1 MADQDEIDDW
11 LDSDSDDDAGGDA
24 GVAPGTPNDSFV
36 ADLMT
41 PGTTPESLRKTD
53 AKTDAKTEPAPAA
66 APEPAPEPTPVHEPA
81 PAPAPAPEPPREDLK
96 PAPEEARPVAEG
108 IASPV
113 PPLLASDPPSPAP
126 VAVTI
131 PDPDGVELAEDEM
144 QTLALSPG
152 ASAAPPSAFAPAD
165 LRDGPSII
173 QPPRATATMNA
184 EIETPE
190 EDDDERGDEDDADG
204 FDEGDSYGS
213 GAYGDD
219 LGDDDV
225 LDAIGEW
232 GERLTKLTN
241 EGLSRVRRTGEN
253 IARSDYAAKAIEAAK
268 GVGKELAE
276 LGSHIAGDDLTP
288 TGETTR
294 GPDAARN
301 SATNSAGGDSA
312 DGAGELDAGH
322 AKGLWGAF
330 AGFAK
335 KAADAI
341 ETAAAKA
348 ADAIDKPPAD
358 ETPDKGGLRKLA
370 SRSTE
375 LVSNLASR
383 LEAGAFE
390 LLGAHPALSGDF
402 RDDASAEIEV
412 ALDELGL
419 RERVDAMEAAADEGM
434 TACEA
439 IRAAL
444 ASDDDRVAFDDAV
457 FVAREILNLQD
468 GTPHDGTP
476 HDGTP
481 TAPSAPSETETT
493 EASHPLVLE
502 ASALRE
508 GGVDELLEIAGDVA
522 AALERRATDAVD
534 AVRGAEGADARVSA
548 ATRLRLLDEAD
559 ELVAEM
565 RGECARRVAAF
576 ALVIVSHLRVAQS
589 GEGFA
594 QGPTALGSSVA
605 ARAGET
611 RAAVDGA
618 LRELEGYAKDA
629 AEALRASTADV
640 DAALGVTEVSSDGSN
655 GNESSGFAPPVASVG
670 AAAAEACAG
679 TWVGIV
685 RDVVA
690 DAAQCVVFP
699 LVAASRS
706 GGTEA
711 QAARGE

>member
-53 AKTDAKTEPAPAA
+53 AKTEP
-66 APEPAPEPTPVHEPA
+66 V
-81 PAPAPAPEPPREDLK
+81 PAPAPAPEPEPENASASTVEPEPPREDLA
-96 PAPEEARPVAEG
+96 PAPEEARPAAEDT
-108 IASPV
+108 ASPV
-113 PPLLASDPPSPAP
+113 PPPLAFDPPSPAP

-165 LRDGPSII
+165 LRDGPSIM

-184 EIETPE
+184 EIETAE

-225 LDAIGEW
+225 LDKIGEW
-232 GERLTKLTN
+232 GERLTKFTN

-276 LGSHIAGDDLTP
+276 LGSHIAGDDLTAP
-288 TGETTR
+288 PRETGR
-294 GPDAARN
+294 ARDAN
-301 SATNSAGGDSA
+301 KGGESP
-312 DGAGELDAGH
+312 GELDAGES
-322 AKGLWGAF
+322 AGESAGGGLWGAF

-348 ADAIDKPPAD
+348 ADVIEKPPAD
-358 ETPDKGGLRKLA
+358 ETRGDKGGLRELA

-402 RDDASAEIEV
+402 RDGDASAEIEA

-419 RERVDAMEAAADEGM
+419 RERLDAMEATADEGM
-434 TACEA
+434 AACEA
-439 IRAAL
+439 IRSGL
-444 ASDDDRVAFDDAV
+444 ASDEDRVAFDDAV
-457 FVAREILNLQD
+457 FVAREILDLLD
-468 GTPHDGTP
+468 GTPIRSTS
-476 HDGTP
+476 
-481 TAPSAPSETETT
+481 APSAPSETETN
-493 EASHPLVLE
+493 EASHPLVAE
-502 ASALRE
+502 ASSLRE
-508 GGVDELLEIAGDVA
+508 SGTDELLEIAGDVA
-522 AALERRATDAVD
+522 SALEKRAADAVN
-534 AVRGAEGADARVSA
+534 AAKNAEGADAVVGT

-576 ALVIVSHLRVAQS
+576 ALVIVSHLRAVQS
-589 GEGFA
+589 GEGFVA
-594 QGPTALGSSVA
+594 PDGLGSSVA

-618 LRELEGYAKDA
+618 LREMEGYAKDA

-640 DAALGVTEVSSDGSN
+640 DGALGFASDHRAFDGS
-655 GNESSGFAPPVASVG
+655 SGSAPPVASVG

-679 TWVGIV
+679 TWVRIV
-685 RDVVA
+685 REVVA

-699 LVAASRS
+699 MVAASRG

-711 QAARGE
+711 AAAGGDE

>member
-24 GVAPGTPNDSFV
+24 GVALGTPNDSFV

-53 AKTDAKTEPAPAA
+53 AKTEPAPG
-66 APEPAPEPTPVHEPA
+66 
-81 PAPAPAPEPPREDLK
+81 PAPAPENTSASTVEPEPAREDLA
-96 PAPEEARPVAEG
+96 PAPEEARPAAEG
-108 IASPV
+108 TASPV
-113 PPLLASDPPSPAP
+113 PPPLAFDPPSPAP

-131 PDPDGVELAEDEM
+131 PDHDGVELAEDEM

-152 ASAAPPSAFAPAD
+152 ASTAPPSAFAPAD

-184 EIETPE
+184 EIETAE
-190 EDDDERGDEDDADG
+190 EDDERGDEDDADG

-225 LDAIGEW
+225 LDKIGEW
-232 GERLTKLTN
+232 GERLTKFTN

-288 TGETTR
+288 GETDRHEGRRTVTR
-294 GPDAARN
+294 T
-301 SATNSAGGDSA
+301 SANAAGGDA
-312 DGAGELDAGH
+312 PEAGELDAG
-322 AKGLWGAF
+322 ASLWGTF

-348 ADAIDKPPAD
+348 ADAIEKPPAD

-390 LLGAHPALSGDF
+390 LLGAHPALSGGF
-402 RDDASAEIEV
+402 RDDAAAEIEA

-419 RERVDAMEAAADEGM
+419 RERVDAMETAADEGM
-434 TACEA
+434 AACEE
-439 IRAAL
+439 IRSAL
-444 ASDDDRVAFDDAV
+444 ASDEDRVAFDDAV
-457 FVAREILNLQD
+457 FVAREILDLHD
-468 GTPHDGTP
+468 GTLHDGTP
-476 HDGTP
+476 K
-481 TAPSAPSETETT
+481 APSAPSETETDG
-493 EASHPLVLE
+493 ASHPLITE

-522 AALERRATDAVD
+522 AALERRAADAVA
-534 AVRGAEGADARVSA
+534 AVRGEEGADAVVSA

-576 ALVIVSHLRVAQS
+576 ALVVVSHLRTAQS
-589 GEGFA
+589 GEGFV
-594 QGPTALGSSVA
+594 GGENLGSSVA

-629 AEALRASTADV
+629 AEAMRAATADV
-640 DAALGVTEVSSDGSN
+640 DAALGAPVGSSDGS
-655 GNESSGFAPPVASVG
+655 GSAPPVASVG
-670 AAAAEACAG
+670 AAAAEACGG
-679 TWVGIV
+679 TWVPIA

-711 QAARGE
+711 AAAGGGE

>member
-1 MADQDEIDDW
+1 MTDQDEIDDW

-24 GVAPGTPNDSFV
+24 GVALGTPNDSFV

-53 AKTDAKTEPAPAA
+53 AKT
-66 APEPAPEPTPVHEPA
+66 EPA
-81 PAPAPAPEPPREDLK
+81 PAPAPVPENTSASTVEPEPAREDLA
-96 PAPEEARPVAEG
+96 PAPEEARPAAEG
-108 IASPV
+108 TASPV
-113 PPLLASDPPSPAP
+113 PPPLAFDPPSPAP

-131 PDPDGVELAEDEM
+131 PDHDGVELAEDEM

-152 ASAAPPSAFAPAD
+152 ASTAPPSAFAPAD

-184 EIETPE
+184 EIETAE
-190 EDDDERGDEDDADG
+190 EDDERGDEDDADG

-225 LDAIGEW
+225 LDKIGEW
-232 GERLTKLTN
+232 GERLTKFTN

-288 TGETTR
+288 GETDRHEGRRTVT
-294 GPDAARN
+294 RN
-301 SATNSAGGDSA
+301 SANAAGGDA
-312 DGAGELDAGH
+312 PEAGELDAG
-322 AKGLWGAF
+322 ASLWGTF

-348 ADAIDKPPAD
+348 ADAIEKPPAD
-358 ETPDKGGLRKLA
+358 ETPDKVGLRKLA

-402 RDDASAEIEV
+402 RDDAAAEIEA

-419 RERVDAMEAAADEGM
+419 RERVDAMETAADEGM
-434 TACEA
+434 AACEA

-444 ASDDDRVAFDDAV
+444 ASDEDRVAFDDAV
-457 FVAREILNLQD
+457 FVAREILDLHD
-468 GTPHDGTP
+468 GTLHDGTP
-476 HDGTP
+476 KAP
-481 TAPSAPSETETT
+481 SAPSAPSETETDG
-493 EASHPLVLE
+493 ASHPLITE

-508 GGVDELLEIAGDVA
+508 WGVDELLEIAGDVA
-522 AALERRATDAVD
+522 AALERRAADAVA
-534 AVRGAEGADARVSA
+534 AVRGAEGADAVVSA

-576 ALVIVSHLRVAQS
+576 ALVVVSHLRTAQS
-589 GEGFA
+589 GEGFV
-594 QGPTALGSSVA
+594 GGENLGSSVA

-629 AEALRASTADV
+629 AEAMRAATADV
-640 DAALGVTEVSSDGSN
+640 DAALGAPTEPSDGS
-655 GNESSGFAPPVASVG
+655 GSAPPVASVG
-670 AAAAEACAG
+670 AAAAEACGG
-679 TWVGIV
+679 TWVPIA

-711 QAARGE
+711 AAAGGGE

>member
-1 MADQDEIDDW
+1 MHA
-11 LDSDSDDDAGGDA
+11 S
-24 GVAPGTPNDSFV
+24 
-36 ADLMT
+36 
-41 PGTTPESLRKTD
+41 
-53 AKTDAKTEPAPAA
+53 
-66 APEPAPEPTPVHEPA
+66 
-81 PAPAPAPEPPREDLK
+81 PAPAPEPPREDLA

-288 TGETTR
+288 GETGR
-294 GPDAARN
+294 APDAARN

-322 AKGLWGAF
+322 AGGGLWGAF

-348 ADAIDKPPAD
+348 ADAIEKPPAD

-375 LVSNLASR
+375 LVSN
-383 LEAGAFE
+383 
-390 LLGAHPALSGDF
+390 P
-402 RDDASAEIEV
+402 
-412 ALDELGL
+412 
-419 RERVDAMEAAADEGM
+419 
-434 TACEA
+434 
-439 IRAAL
+439 
-444 ASDDDRVAFDDAV
+444 
-457 FVAREILNLQD
+457 
-468 GTPHDGTP
+468 
-476 HDGTP
+476 
-481 TAPSAPSETETT
+481 
-493 EASHPLVLE
+493 
-502 ASALRE
+502 
-508 GGVDELLEIAGDVA
+508 
-522 AALERRATDAVD
+522 
-534 AVRGAEGADARVSA
+534 
-548 ATRLRLLDEAD
+548 
-559 ELVAEM
+559 
-565 RGECARRVAAF
+565 RVAAR
-576 ALVIVSHLRVAQS
+576 SR
-589 GEGFA
+589 
-594 QGPTALGSSVA
+594 
-605 ARAGET
+605 
-611 RAAVDGA
+611 
-618 LRELEGYAKDA
+618 
-629 AEALRASTADV
+629 
-640 DAALGVTEVSSDGSN
+640 GV
-655 GNESSGFAPPVASVG
+655 
-670 AAAAEACAG
+670 
-679 TWVGIV
+679 
-685 RDVVA
+685 
-690 DAAQCVVFP
+690 
-699 LVAASRS
+699 
-706 GGTEA
+706 
-711 QAARGE
+711 

>member
-24 GVAPGTPNDSFV
+24 GVALGTPNDSFV

-53 AKTDAKTEPAPAA
+53 AKT
-66 APEPAPEPTPVHEPA
+66 EPA
-81 PAPAPAPEPPREDLK
+81 PAPAPAPENTSASTVEPEPAREDLA
-96 PAPEEARPVAEG
+96 PAPEEARPAAEG
-108 IASPV
+108 TASPV
-113 PPLLASDPPSPAP
+113 PPPLAFDPPSPAP

-131 PDPDGVELAEDEM
+131 PDHDGVELAEDEM

-225 LDAIGEW
+225 LDKIGEW
-232 GERLTKLTN
+232 GERLTKFTN

-341 ETAAAKA
+341 ETAASKA

-434 TACEA
+434 AACEA

-457 FVAREILNLQD
+457 FVAREILDL
-468 GTPHDGTP
+468 HDGTP

-481 TAPSAPSETETT
+481 TAPSAPTETETT

-629 AEALRASTADV
+629 AEAMRAATADV
-640 DAALGVTEVSSDGSN
+640 DAALGAPVGSSDGSS
-655 GNESSGFAPPVASVG
+655 GSSGSAPPVASVG
-670 AAAAEACAG
+670 AAAAEACGG
-679 TWVGIV
+679 TWVPIA

-711 QAARGE
+711 QAAGGE

>member
-24 GVAPGTPNDSFV
+24 GVALGTPNDSFV

-53 AKTDAKTEPAPAA
+53 AKT
-66 APEPAPEPTPVHEPA
+66 EPA
-81 PAPAPAPEPPREDLK
+81 PAPAPVPENTSASTVEPEPAREDLA
-96 PAPEEARPVAEG
+96 PAPEEARPAAEG
-108 IASPV
+108 TASPV
-113 PPLLASDPPSPAP
+113 PPPLAFDPPSPAP

-131 PDPDGVELAEDEM
+131 PDHDGVELAEDEM

-190 EDDDERGDEDDADG
+190 EDDDERGDEDDDERGDEDDADG

-232 GERLTKLTN
+232 GERLTKFTN

-348 ADAIDKPPAD
+348 ADAIEKPPAD

-402 RDDASAEIEV
+402 RDDAAAEIEA

-419 RERVDAMEAAADEGM
+419 RERVDAMETAADEGM
-434 TACEA
+434 AACEA

-444 ASDDDRVAFDDAV
+444 ASDEDRVAFDDAV
-457 FVAREILNLQD
+457 FVAREILDL
-468 GTPHDGTP
+468 HDGTP

-481 TAPSAPSETETT
+481 TAPSAPTETETT

-534 AVRGAEGADARVSA
+534 AVRGAEGADALVSA

-576 ALVIVSHLRVAQS
+576 ALVVVSHLRTAQS
-589 GEGFA
+589 GEGFV
-594 QGPTALGSSVA
+594 GGENLGSSVA

-640 DAALGVTEVSSDGSN
+640 DAALGVMEVSSDGSK
-655 GNESSGFAPPVASVG
+655 NESSGFAPPVASVG

-711 QAARGE
+711 QAAGGE

>member
-24 GVAPGTPNDSFV
+24 GVALGTPNDSFV

-53 AKTDAKTEPAPAA
+53 AKT
-66 APEPAPEPTPVHEPA
+66 EPA
-81 PAPAPAPEPPREDLK
+81 PAPAPVPENTSASTVEPEPAREDLA
-96 PAPEEARPVAEG
+96 PAPEEARPAAEG
-108 IASPV
+108 TASPV
-113 PPLLASDPPSPAP
+113 PPPLAFDPPSPAP

-131 PDPDGVELAEDEM
+131 PDHDGVELAEDEM

-152 ASAAPPSAFAPAD
+152 ASTAPPSAFAPAD

-184 EIETPE
+184 EIETAE
-190 EDDDERGDEDDADG
+190 EDDERGDEDDADG

-225 LDAIGEW
+225 LDKIGEW
-232 GERLTKLTN
+232 GERLTKFTN

-288 TGETTR
+288 GETDRHEGRRTVTR
-294 GPDAARN
+294 T
-301 SATNSAGGDSA
+301 SANAAGGDA
-312 DGAGELDAGH
+312 PEAGELDAG
-322 AKGLWGAF
+322 ASLWGTF

-348 ADAIDKPPAD
+348 ADAIEKPPAD

-402 RDDASAEIEV
+402 RDDAAAEIEA

-419 RERVDAMEAAADEGM
+419 RERVDAMETAADEGM
-434 TACEA
+434 AACEA

-444 ASDDDRVAFDDAV
+444 ASDEDRVAFDDAV
-457 FVAREILNLQD
+457 FVAREILDLHD
-468 GTPHDGTP
+468 GTLHDGTLHDGTP
-476 HDGTP
+476 K
-481 TAPSAPSETETT
+481 APSAPPAPSETETDG
-493 EASHPLVLE
+493 ASHPLIAE

-522 AALERRATDAVD
+522 AALERRAADAVA
-534 AVRGAEGADARVSA
+534 AVRGAEGADAVVSA

-576 ALVIVSHLRVAQS
+576 ALVVVSHLRTAQS
-589 GEGFA
+589 GEGFV
-594 QGPTALGSSVA
+594 GGENLGSSVA

-629 AEALRASTADV
+629 AEAMRAATADV
-640 DAALGVTEVSSDGSN
+640 DAALGAPTEPSDGS
-655 GNESSGFAPPVASVG
+655 GSAPPVASVG

-679 TWVGIV
+679 TWVPIA

-711 QAARGE
+711 AAAGGGE

>member
-53 AKTDAKTEPAPAA
+53 AKTE
-66 APEPAPEPTPVHEPA
+66 
-81 PAPAPAPEPPREDLK
+81 PAPAPAPEPENASASTVEPEPPREDLA
-96 PAPEEARPVAEG
+96 PAPEEARPAAEDT
-108 IASPV
+108 ASPV
-113 PPLLASDPPSPAP
+113 PPPLAFDPPSPAP

-165 LRDGPSII
+165 LRDGPSIT

-184 EIETPE
+184 EIETAE
-190 EDDDERGDEDDADG
+190 EDDDERGDEGDADG

-225 LDAIGEW
+225 LDKIGEW
-232 GERLTKLTN
+232 GERLTKFTN

-288 TGETTR
+288 PPRETGR
-294 GPDAARN
+294 ARDAN
-301 SATNSAGGDSA
+301 GGGESP
-312 DGAGELDAGH
+312 GGESPGGESPGELDAGES
-322 AKGLWGAF
+322 AGGGLWGAF

-348 ADAIDKPPAD
+348 ADAIEKPPAD
-358 ETPDKGGLRKLA
+358 ETRGDKGGLRELA

-390 LLGAHPALSGDF
+390 LLGAHPELSGDF
-402 RDDASAEIEV
+402 RDGDASAEIEA

-419 RERVDAMEAAADEGM
+419 RERVDAMEATADEGM
-434 TACEA
+434 AACEA
-439 IRAAL
+439 IRSGL
-444 ASDDDRVAFDDAV
+444 ASDEDRVAFDDAA
-457 FVAREILNLQD
+457 FVAREILDLLD
-468 GTPHDGTP
+468 GTPIRSTSDTK
-476 HDGTP
+476 
-481 TAPSAPSETETT
+481 TAPSAPSVPSAPSTPSAPSETN
-493 EASHPLVLE
+493 EASHPLIAE
-502 ASALRE
+502 ASSLRE
-508 GGVDELLEIAGDVA
+508 SGTDELLEIAGDVA
-522 AALERRATDAVD
+522 SALEKRAADAVN
-534 AVRGAEGADARVSA
+534 AAKNAEGADAVVGT

-565 RGECARRVAAF
+565 RGECARRVATF
-576 ALVIVSHLRVAQS
+576 ALVIVSHLARVAQS
-589 GEGFA
+589 GEGFVA
-594 QGPTALGSSVA
+594 PDGLGSSVA

-618 LRELEGYAKDA
+618 LREMEGYAKDA

-640 DAALGVTEVSSDGSN
+640 DVALGFAPAGALDGS
-655 GNESSGFAPPVASVG
+655 SGSAPPVASVG

-679 TWVGIV
+679 TWVRIV
-685 RDVVA
+685 REVVA

-699 LVAASRS
+699 MVAASRG
-706 GGTEA
+706 GGTEE
-711 QAARGE
+711 AAAGGDE

>member
-1 MADQDEIDDW
+1 
-11 LDSDSDDDAGGDA
+11 
-24 GVAPGTPNDSFV
+24 
-36 ADLMT
+36 
-41 PGTTPESLRKTD
+41 
-53 AKTDAKTEPAPAA
+53 
-66 APEPAPEPTPVHEPA
+66 
-81 PAPAPAPEPPREDLK
+81 
-96 PAPEEARPVAEG
+96 
-108 IASPV
+108 
-113 PPLLASDPPSPAP
+113 
-126 VAVTI
+126 
-131 PDPDGVELAEDEM
+131 
-144 QTLALSPG
+144 
-152 ASAAPPSAFAPAD
+152 
-165 LRDGPSII
+165 
-173 QPPRATATMNA
+173 MNA

-225 LDAIGEW
+225 LDKIGEW
-232 GERLTKLTN
+232 GERLTKFTN

-288 TGETTR
+288 IGETTR

-312 DGAGELDAGH
+312 DGAGELDAG
-322 AKGLWGAF
+322 ASLWGAF

-348 ADAIDKPPAD
+348 ADAIEKPPAD

-419 RERVDAMEAAADEGM
+419 RERVDAMETAADEGM
-434 TACEA
+434 AACEA

-444 ASDDDRVAFDDAV
+444 ASDEDRVAFDDAV
-457 FVAREILNLQD
+457 FVAREILDL
-468 GTPHDGTP
+468 HDGTP

-481 TAPSAPSETETT
+481 KAPSAPSAPSETETT
-493 EASHPLVLE
+493 GASHPLIAE
-502 ASALRE
+502 ATALRE

-534 AVRGAEGADARVSA
+534 AVRGAEGADAVVSA

-576 ALVIVSHLRVAQS
+576 ALVIVSHLRMAQS

-640 DAALGVTEVSSDGSN
+640 DAALGVTEVSSDGSK
-655 GNESSGFAPPVASVG
+655 NESSGFAPPVASVG

-679 TWVGIV
+679 TWVGIA

-711 QAARGE
+711 QAAEGE

>member
-24 GVAPGTPNDSFV
+24 GVALGTPNDSFV

-53 AKTDAKTEPAPAA
+53 AKT
-66 APEPAPEPTPVHEPA
+66 EPA
-81 PAPAPAPEPPREDLK
+81 PAPAPVPENTSASTVEPEPAREDLA
-96 PAPEEARPVAEG
+96 PAPEEARPAAEG
-108 IASPV
+108 TASPV
-113 PPLLASDPPSPAP
+113 PPPLAFDPPSPAP

-131 PDPDGVELAEDEM
+131 PDHDGVELAEDEM

-152 ASAAPPSAFAPAD
+152 ASTAPPSAFAPAD

-184 EIETPE
+184 EIETAE
-190 EDDDERGDEDDADG
+190 EDDERGDEDDADG

-225 LDAIGEW
+225 LDKIGEW
-232 GERLTKLTN
+232 GERLTKFTN

-288 TGETTR
+288 GETDRHEGRRTVT
-294 GPDAARN
+294 RN
-301 SATNSAGGDSA
+301 SANAAGGDA
-312 DGAGELDAGH
+312 PDAGELDAG
-322 AKGLWGAF
+322 ASLWGTF

-348 ADAIDKPPAD
+348 ADAIEKPPAD

-402 RDDASAEIEV
+402 RDDAAAEIEA

-419 RERVDAMEAAADEGM
+419 RERVDAMETAADEGM
-434 TACEA
+434 AACEA
-439 IRAAL
+439 IRSAL
-444 ASDDDRVAFDDAV
+444 ASDEDRVAFDDAV
-457 FVAREILNLQD
+457 FVAREILDLHD
-468 GTPHDGTP
+468 GTLHDGTP
-476 HDGTP
+476 K
-481 TAPSAPSETETT
+481 APSAPSETKTETDG
-493 EASHPLVLE
+493 ASHPLITE

-522 AALERRATDAVD
+522 SALERRAADAVA
-534 AVRGAEGADARVSA
+534 AVRGAEGADAVVSA

-576 ALVIVSHLRVAQS
+576 ALVVVSHLRTAQS
-589 GEGFA
+589 GEGFV
-594 QGPTALGSSVA
+594 GGENLGSSVA

-629 AEALRASTADV
+629 AEAMRAATADV
-640 DAALGVTEVSSDGSN
+640 DAALGAPTEPSDGSS
-655 GNESSGFAPPVASVG
+655 GSSGSAPPVASVG

-679 TWVGIV
+679 TWVPIA

-711 QAARGE
+711 AAAGGGE

>member
-24 GVAPGTPNDSFV
+24 GVALGTPNDSFV

-53 AKTDAKTEPAPAA
+53 AKT
-66 APEPAPEPTPVHEPA
+66 EPA
-81 PAPAPAPEPPREDLK
+81 PAPAPVPENTSASTVEPEPAREDLA
-96 PAPEEARPVAEG
+96 PAPEEARPAAEG
-108 IASPV
+108 TASPV
-113 PPLLASDPPSPAP
+113 PPPLAFDPPSPAP

-131 PDPDGVELAEDEM
+131 PDHDGVELAEDEM

-152 ASAAPPSAFAPAD
+152 ASTAPPSAFAPAD

-184 EIETPE
+184 EIETAE
-190 EDDDERGDEDDADG
+190 EDDERGDEDDADG

-225 LDAIGEW
+225 LDKIGEW
-232 GERLTKLTN
+232 GERLTKFTN

-288 TGETTR
+288 GETDRHEGRRTVTR
-294 GPDAARN
+294 T
-301 SATNSAGGDSA
+301 SANAAGGDA
-312 DGAGELDAGH
+312 PEAGELDAG
-322 AKGLWGAF
+322 ASLWGTF

-348 ADAIDKPPAD
+348 ADAIEKPPAD

-402 RDDASAEIEV
+402 RDDAAAEIEA

-419 RERVDAMEAAADEGM
+419 RERVDAMETAADEGM
-434 TACEA
+434 AACEA
-439 IRAAL
+439 IRSAL
-444 ASDDDRVAFDDAV
+444 ASDEDRVAFDDAV
-457 FVAREILNLQD
+457 FVAREILDLHD
-468 GTPHDGTP
+468 GTLHDGTP
-476 HDGTP
+476 KAP
-481 TAPSAPSETETT
+481 SAPSAPSETETDG
-493 EASHPLVLE
+493 ASHPLITE

-522 AALERRATDAVD
+522 AALERRAADAVA
-534 AVRGAEGADARVSA
+534 AVRGAEGADAVVSA

-576 ALVIVSHLRVAQS
+576 ALVVVSHLRTAQS
-589 GEGFA
+589 GEGFV
-594 QGPTALGSSVA
+594 GGENLGSSVA

-629 AEALRASTADV
+629 AEAMRAATADV
-640 DAALGVTEVSSDGSN
+640 DAALGAPVGSSDGSS
-655 GNESSGFAPPVASVG
+655 GSSGSAPPVASVG
-670 AAAAEACAG
+670 AAAAEACGG
-679 TWVGIV
+679 TWVPIA

-711 QAARGE
+711 AAAGGGE

>member
-24 GVAPGTPNDSFV
+24 GVALGTPNDSFV

-53 AKTDAKTEPAPAA
+53 AKT
-66 APEPAPEPTPVHEPA
+66 EPA
-81 PAPAPAPEPPREDLK
+81 PAPAPVPENTSASTVEPEPAREDLA
-96 PAPEEARPVAEG
+96 PAPEEARPAAEG
-108 IASPV
+108 TASPV
-113 PPLLASDPPSPAP
+113 PPPLAFDPPSPAP

-131 PDPDGVELAEDEM
+131 PDHDGVELAEDEM

-152 ASAAPPSAFAPAD
+152 ASTAPPSAFAPAD

-184 EIETPE
+184 EIETAE
-190 EDDDERGDEDDADG
+190 EDDERGDEDDADG

-225 LDAIGEW
+225 LDKIGEW
-232 GERLTKLTN
+232 GERLTKFTN

-288 TGETTR
+288 GETDRHEGRRTVT
-294 GPDAARN
+294 RN
-301 SATNSAGGDSA
+301 SADAAGGDA
-312 DGAGELDAGH
+312 PEAGELDAG
-322 AKGLWGAF
+322 ASLWGTF

-348 ADAIDKPPAD
+348 ADAIEKPPAD

-375 LVSNLASR
+375 LVSNLASQ

-402 RDDASAEIEV
+402 RDDAAAEIEA

-419 RERVDAMEAAADEGM
+419 RERVDAMETAADEGM
-434 TACEA
+434 AACEA
-439 IRAAL
+439 IRSAL
-444 ASDDDRVAFDDAV
+444 ASDEDRVAFDDAV
-457 FVAREILNLQD
+457 FVAREILDLHD
-468 GTPHDGTP
+468 GTLHDGTLHDGTP
-476 HDGTP
+476 KAP
-481 TAPSAPSETETT
+481 SAPSAPSETETDG
-493 EASHPLVLE
+493 ASHPLITE

-508 GGVDELLEIAGDVA
+508 GGVNELLEIAGDVA
-522 AALERRATDAVD
+522 AALERRAADAVA
-534 AVRGAEGADARVSA
+534 AVRGAEGADAVVSA

-576 ALVIVSHLRVAQS
+576 ALVVVSHLRTAQS
-589 GEGFA
+589 GEGFV
-594 QGPTALGSSVA
+594 GGENLGSSVA

-629 AEALRASTADV
+629 AEAMRAATADV
-640 DAALGVTEVSSDGSN
+640 DAALGAPTEPSDGS
-655 GNESSGFAPPVASVG
+655 GSAPPVASVG
-670 AAAAEACAG
+670 AAAAEACGG
-679 TWVGIV
+679 TWVPIA

-711 QAARGE
+711 AAAGGGE

>member
-24 GVAPGTPNDSFV
+24 GVALGTPNDSFV

-53 AKTDAKTEPAPAA
+53 AKT
-66 APEPAPEPTPVHEPA
+66 EPA
-81 PAPAPAPEPPREDLK
+81 PAPAPAPENTSASTVEPEPAREDLA
-96 PAPEEARPVAEG
+96 PAPEEARPAAEG
-108 IASPV
+108 TASPV
-113 PPLLASDPPSPAP
+113 PPPLAFDPPSPAP

-131 PDPDGVELAEDEM
+131 PDHDGVELAEDEM

-152 ASAAPPSAFAPAD
+152 ASTAPPSAFAPAD

-184 EIETPE
+184 EIETAE
-190 EDDDERGDEDDADG
+190 EDDERGDEDDADG

-225 LDAIGEW
+225 LDKIGEW
-232 GERLTKLTN
+232 GERLTKFTN

-288 TGETTR
+288 GETDRHEGRRTVTR
-294 GPDAARN
+294 T
-301 SATNSAGGDSA
+301 SANAAGGDA
-312 DGAGELDAGH
+312 PEAGELDAG
-322 AKGLWGAF
+322 ASLWGTF

-348 ADAIDKPPAD
+348 ADAIEKPPAD

-402 RDDASAEIEV
+402 RDDAAAEIEA

-419 RERVDAMEAAADEGM
+419 RERVDAMETAADEGM
-434 TACEA
+434 AACEA

-444 ASDDDRVAFDDAV
+444 ASDEDRVAFDDAV
-457 FVAREILNLQD
+457 FVAREILDLHD
-468 GTPHDGTP
+468 GTLHDGTP
-476 HDGTP
+476 K
-481 TAPSAPSETETT
+481 APSAPSETETDG
-493 EASHPLVLE
+493 ASHPLIAE
-502 ASALRE
+502 ATALRE

-522 AALERRATDAVD
+522 AALERRAADAVA
-534 AVRGAEGADARVSA
+534 AVRGAEGADAVVSA

-576 ALVIVSHLRVAQS
+576 ALVVVSHLRTAQS
-589 GEGFA
+589 GEGFV
-594 QGPTALGSSVA
+594 GGENLGSSVA

-629 AEALRASTADV
+629 AEAMRAATADV
-640 DAALGVTEVSSDGSN
+640 DAALGAPVGSSDGSS
-655 GNESSGFAPPVASVG
+655 GSSGSAPPVASVG

-679 TWVGIV
+679 TWVPIA

-711 QAARGE
+711 AAAGGGE

>member
-66 APEPAPEPTPVHEPA
+66 APEPAPEPAPVHEPA

-152 ASAAPPSAFAPAD
+152 ASTAPPSAFAPAD

-184 EIETPE
+184 EIETAE
-190 EDDDERGDEDDADG
+190 EDDERGDEDDADG

-225 LDAIGEW
+225 LDKIGEW
-232 GERLTKLTN
+232 GERLTKFTN

-288 TGETTR
+288 GETDRHEGRRTVT
-294 GPDAARN
+294 RN
-301 SATNSAGGDSA
+301 SADAAGGDA
-312 DGAGELDAGH
+312 PEAGELDAG
-322 AKGLWGAF
+322 ASLWGTF

-348 ADAIDKPPAD
+348 ADAIEKPPAD

-412 ALDELGL
+412 MLDELGL

-434 TACEA
+434 AACEA

-444 ASDDDRVAFDDAV
+444 ATDDDRVAFDDAV
-457 FVAREILNLQD
+457 FVAREILDLHD
-468 GTPHDGTP
+468 GTPQDGTP

-481 TAPSAPSETETT
+481 TAPSAPTETETT

-522 AALERRATDAVD
+522 SALERRATDAVD

-576 ALVIVSHLRVAQS
+576 ALVIVSHLRIAQS

-640 DAALGVTEVSSDGSN
+640 DAALGVMEVSSDGSKN
-655 GNESSGFAPPVASVG
+655 KSSGFAPPVASVG

-711 QAARGE
+711 QVAEGE

>member
-24 GVAPGTPNDSFV
+24 GVALGTPNDSFV

-53 AKTDAKTEPAPAA
+53 AKT
-66 APEPAPEPTPVHEPA
+66 EPA
-81 PAPAPAPEPPREDLK
+81 PAPAPVPENTSASTVEPEPAREDLA
-96 PAPEEARPVAEG
+96 PAPEEARPAAEG
-108 IASPV
+108 TASPV
-113 PPLLASDPPSPAP
+113 PPPLAFDPPSPAP

-131 PDPDGVELAEDEM
+131 PDHDGVELAEDEM

-152 ASAAPPSAFAPAD
+152 ASTAPPSAFAPAD

-184 EIETPE
+184 EIETAE
-190 EDDDERGDEDDADG
+190 EDDERGDEDDADG

-225 LDAIGEW
+225 LDKIGEW
-232 GERLTKLTN
+232 GERLTKFTN

-288 TGETTR
+288 GETDRHEGRRTVTR
-294 GPDAARN
+294 T
-301 SATNSAGGDSA
+301 SANAAGGDA
-312 DGAGELDAGH
+312 PEAGELDAG
-322 AKGLWGAF
+322 ASLWGTF

-348 ADAIDKPPAD
+348 ADAIEKPPAD
-358 ETPDKGGLRKLA
+358 ETPDKGGLHKLA

-402 RDDASAEIEV
+402 RDDAAAEIEA

-419 RERVDAMEAAADEGM
+419 RERVDAMETAADEGM
-434 TACEA
+434 AACEA
-439 IRAAL
+439 IRSAL
-444 ASDDDRVAFDDAV
+444 ASDEDRVAFDDAV
-457 FVAREILNLQD
+457 FVAREILDLHD
-468 GTPHDGTP
+468 GTLHDGTP
-476 HDGTP
+476 K
-481 TAPSAPSETETT
+481 APSAPPAPSETETDG
-493 EASHPLVLE
+493 ASHPLITE

-522 AALERRATDAVD
+522 AALERRAADAVA
-534 AVRGAEGADARVSA
+534 AVRGAEGADAVVSA

-576 ALVIVSHLRVAQS
+576 ALVVVSHLRTAQS
-589 GEGFA
+589 GEGFV
-594 QGPTALGSSVA
+594 GGENLGSSVA

-629 AEALRASTADV
+629 AEAMRAATADV
-640 DAALGVTEVSSDGSN
+640 DAALGAPVGSSDGSS
-655 GNESSGFAPPVASVG
+655 GSSGSAPPVASVG
-670 AAAAEACAG
+670 AAAAEACGG
-679 TWVGIV
+679 TWVPIA

-706 GGTEA
+706 GGMEA
-711 QAARGE
+711 AAAGGGE

>member
-24 GVAPGTPNDSFV
+24 GVALGTPNDSFV

-53 AKTDAKTEPAPAA
+53 AKT
-66 APEPAPEPTPVHEPA
+66 EPA
-81 PAPAPAPEPPREDLK
+81 PAPAPVPENTSASTVEPEPAREDLA
-96 PAPEEARPVAEG
+96 PAPEEARPAAEG
-108 IASPV
+108 TASPV
-113 PPLLASDPPSPAP
+113 PPPLAFDPPSPAP

-131 PDPDGVELAEDEM
+131 PDHDGVELAEDEM

-152 ASAAPPSAFAPAD
+152 ASTAPPSAFAPAD

-184 EIETPE
+184 EIETAE
-190 EDDDERGDEDDADG
+190 EDDERGDEDDADG

-225 LDAIGEW
+225 LDKIGEW
-232 GERLTKLTN
+232 GERLTKFTN

-288 TGETTR
+288 GETDRHEGRRTVT
-294 GPDAARN
+294 RN
-301 SATNSAGGDSA
+301 SANAAGGDA
-312 DGAGELDAGH
+312 PDAGELDAG
-322 AKGLWGAF
+322 ASLWGTF

-348 ADAIDKPPAD
+348 ADAIEKPPAD

-402 RDDASAEIEV
+402 RDDAAAEIEA

-419 RERVDAMEAAADEGM
+419 RERVDAMETAADEGM
-434 TACEA
+434 AACEA

-444 ASDDDRVAFDDAV
+444 ASDEDRVAFDDAV
-457 FVAREILNLQD
+457 FVAREILDLHD
-468 GTPHDGTP
+468 GTLHDGTLHDGTP
-476 HDGTP
+476 K
-481 TAPSAPSETETT
+481 APSAPSTPSETETDG
-493 EASHPLVLE
+493 ASHPLIAE
-502 ASALRE
+502 ATALRE

-522 AALERRATDAVD
+522 AALERRAADAVA
-534 AVRGAEGADARVSA
+534 AVRGAEGADAVVSA

-576 ALVIVSHLRVAQS
+576 ALVVVSHLRTAQS
-589 GEGFA
+589 GEGFV
-594 QGPTALGSSVA
+594 GGENLGSSVA

-629 AEALRASTADV
+629 AEAMRAATADV
-640 DAALGVTEVSSDGSN
+640 DAALGAPTEPSDGS
-655 GNESSGFAPPVASVG
+655 GSAPPVASVG
-670 AAAAEACAG
+670 AAAAEACGG
-679 TWVGIV
+679 TWVPIA

-711 QAARGE
+711 AAAGGGE

>member
-24 GVAPGTPNDSFV
+24 GVALGTPNDSFV

-53 AKTDAKTEPAPAA
+53 AKT
-66 APEPAPEPTPVHEPA
+66 EPA
-81 PAPAPAPEPPREDLK
+81 PAPAPVPENTSASTVEPEPAREDLA
-96 PAPEEARPVAEG
+96 PAPEEARPAAEG
-108 IASPV
+108 TASPV
-113 PPLLASDPPSPAP
+113 PPPLAFDPPSPAP

-131 PDPDGVELAEDEM
+131 PDHDGVELAEDEM

-152 ASAAPPSAFAPAD
+152 ASTAPPSAFAPAD

-184 EIETPE
+184 EIETAE
-190 EDDDERGDEDDADG
+190 EDDERGDEDDADG

-225 LDAIGEW
+225 LDKIGEW
-232 GERLTKLTN
+232 GERLTKFTN

-288 TGETTR
+288 GETDRHEGRRTVTR
-294 GPDAARN
+294 
-301 SATNSAGGDSA
+301 NSAGGDA
-312 DGAGELDAGH
+312 PEAGELDAG
-322 AKGLWGAF
+322 ASLWGTF

-348 ADAIDKPPAD
+348 ADAIEKPPAD

-402 RDDASAEIEV
+402 RDDAAAEIEA

-419 RERVDAMEAAADEGM
+419 RERVDAMETAADEGM
-434 TACEA
+434 AACEA
-439 IRAAL
+439 IRSAL
-444 ASDDDRVAFDDAV
+444 ASDEDRVAFDDAV
-457 FVAREILNLQD
+457 FVAREILDLHD
-468 GTPHDGTP
+468 GTLHDGTP
-476 HDGTP
+476 K
-481 TAPSAPSETETT
+481 APSAPSALSETETDG
-493 EASHPLVLE
+493 ASHPLITE

-508 GGVDELLEIAGDVA
+508 WGVDELLEIAGDVA

-576 ALVIVSHLRVAQS
+576 ALVVVVSHLRTAQS
-589 GEGFA
+589 GEGFV
-594 QGPTALGSSVA
+594 GGENLGSSVA

-629 AEALRASTADV
+629 AEAMRAATADV
-640 DAALGVTEVSSDGSN
+640 DAALGAPVGSSDGSS
-655 GNESSGFAPPVASVG
+655 GSSGSAPPVASVG
-670 AAAAEACAG
+670 AAAAEACGG
-679 TWVGIV
+679 TWVPIA

-711 QAARGE
+711 AAVRGGE

>member
-24 GVAPGTPNDSFV
+24 GVALGTPNDSFV

-53 AKTDAKTEPAPAA
+53 AKT
-66 APEPAPEPTPVHEPA
+66 EPA
-81 PAPAPAPEPPREDLK
+81 PAPAPVPENTSASTVEPEPAREDLA
-96 PAPEEARPVAEG
+96 PAPEEARPAAEG
-108 IASPV
+108 TASPV
-113 PPLLASDPPSPAP
+113 PPPLAFDPPSPAP

-131 PDPDGVELAEDEM
+131 PDHDGVELAEDEM

-152 ASAAPPSAFAPAD
+152 ASTAPPSAFAPAD

-184 EIETPE
+184 EIETAE
-190 EDDDERGDEDDADG
+190 EDDERGDEDDADG

-225 LDAIGEW
+225 LDKIGEW
-232 GERLTKLTN
+232 GERLTKFTN

-288 TGETTR
+288 GETDRHEGRRTVTR
-294 GPDAARN
+294 
-301 SATNSAGGDSA
+301 NSAGGDA
-312 DGAGELDAGH
+312 PEAGELDAG
-322 AKGLWGAF
+322 ASLWGTF

-348 ADAIDKPPAD
+348 ADAIEKPPAD

-370 SRSTE
+370 NRSTE

-402 RDDASAEIEV
+402 RDDAAAEIEA

-419 RERVDAMEAAADEGM
+419 RERVDAMETAADEGM
-434 TACEA
+434 AACEA
-439 IRAAL
+439 IRSAL
-444 ASDDDRVAFDDAV
+444 ASDEDRVAFDDAV
-457 FVAREILNLQD
+457 FVAREILDLHD
-468 GTPHDGTP
+468 GTLHDGTP
-476 HDGTP
+476 K
-481 TAPSAPSETETT
+481 APSASSAPSETETDG
-493 EASHPLVLE
+493 ASHPLIAE
-502 ASALRE
+502 ATALRE

-522 AALERRATDAVD
+522 SALERRAADAVA
-534 AVRGAEGADARVSA
+534 AVRGAEGADAVVSA

-576 ALVIVSHLRVAQS
+576 ALVVVSHLRTAQS
-589 GEGFA
+589 GEGFV
-594 QGPTALGSSVA
+594 GGENLGSSVA

-629 AEALRASTADV
+629 AEAMRAATADV
-640 DAALGVTEVSSDGSN
+640 DAALGAPVGSSDGSS
-655 GNESSGFAPPVASVG
+655 GSSGSAPPVASVG

-679 TWVGIV
+679 TWVPIA

-711 QAARGE
+711 AAAGGGE

>member
-24 GVAPGTPNDSFV
+24 GVALGTPNDSFV

-53 AKTDAKTEPAPAA
+53 AKT
-66 APEPAPEPTPVHEPA
+66 EPA
-81 PAPAPAPEPPREDLK
+81 PAPAPVPENTSASTVEPEPAREDLA
-96 PAPEEARPVAEG
+96 PAPEEARPAAEG
-108 IASPV
+108 TASPV
-113 PPLLASDPPSPAP
+113 PPPLAFDPPSPAP

-131 PDPDGVELAEDEM
+131 PDHDGVELAEDEM

-152 ASAAPPSAFAPAD
+152 ASTAPPSAFAPAD

-184 EIETPE
+184 EIETAE
-190 EDDDERGDEDDADG
+190 EDDERGDEDDADG

-225 LDAIGEW
+225 LDKIGEW
-232 GERLTKLTN
+232 GERLTKFTN

-288 TGETTR
+288 GETDRHEGRRTVTR
-294 GPDAARN
+294 
-301 SATNSAGGDSA
+301 NSAGGDA
-312 DGAGELDAGH
+312 PEAGELDAG
-322 AKGLWGAF
+322 ASLWGTF

-348 ADAIDKPPAD
+348 ADAIEKPPAD

-402 RDDASAEIEV
+402 RDDAAAEIEA

-419 RERVDAMEAAADEGM
+419 RERVDAMETAADEGM
-434 TACEA
+434 AACEA

-444 ASDDDRVAFDDAV
+444 ASDEDRVAFDDAV
-457 FVAREILNLQD
+457 FVAREILDLHD
-468 GTPHDGTP
+468 GTLHDGTP
-476 HDGTP
+476 K
-481 TAPSAPSETETT
+481 APSAPSALSETETDG
-493 EASHPLVLE
+493 ASHPLITE

-576 ALVIVSHLRVAQS
+576 ALVVVVSHLRTAQS
-589 GEGFA
+589 GEGFV
-594 QGPTALGSSVA
+594 GGENLGSSVA

-629 AEALRASTADV
+629 AEAMRAATADV
-640 DAALGVTEVSSDGSN
+640 DAALGAPVGSSDGSS
-655 GNESSGFAPPVASVG
+655 GSSGSAPPVASVG
-670 AAAAEACAG
+670 AAAAEACGG
-679 TWVGIV
+679 TWVPIA

-711 QAARGE
+711 AAVRGGE

>member
-24 GVAPGTPNDSFV
+24 GVALGTPNDSFV

-53 AKTDAKTEPAPAA
+53 AKT
-66 APEPAPEPTPVHEPA
+66 EPA
-81 PAPAPAPEPPREDLK
+81 PAPAPVPENTSASTVEPEPAREDLA
-96 PAPEEARPVAEG
+96 PAPEEARPAAEG
-108 IASPV
+108 TASPV
-113 PPLLASDPPSPAP
+113 PPPLAFDPPSPAP

-131 PDPDGVELAEDEM
+131 PDHDGVELAEDEM

-152 ASAAPPSAFAPAD
+152 ASTAPPSAFAPAD

-184 EIETPE
+184 EIETAE
-190 EDDDERGDEDDADG
+190 EDDERGDEDDADG

-225 LDAIGEW
+225 LDKIGEW
-232 GERLTKLTN
+232 GERLTKFTN

-288 TGETTR
+288 GETDRHEGRRTVTR
-294 GPDAARN
+294 
-301 SATNSAGGDSA
+301 NSAGGDA
-312 DGAGELDAGH
+312 PEAGELDAG
-322 AKGLWGAF
+322 ASLWGTF

-348 ADAIDKPPAD
+348 ADAIEKPPAD

-370 SRSTE
+370 NRSTE

-402 RDDASAEIEV
+402 RDDAAAEIEA

-419 RERVDAMEAAADEGM
+419 RERVDAMETAADEGM
-434 TACEA
+434 AACEA
-439 IRAAL
+439 IRSAL
-444 ASDDDRVAFDDAV
+444 ASDEDRVAFDDAV
-457 FVAREILNLQD
+457 FVAREILDLHD
-468 GTPHDGTP
+468 GTLHDGTP
-476 HDGTP
+476 K
-481 TAPSAPSETETT
+481 APSASSAPSETETDG
-493 EASHPLVLE
+493 ASHPLIAE
-502 ASALRE
+502 ATALRE

-522 AALERRATDAVD
+522 SALERRAADAVA
-534 AVRGAEGADARVSA
+534 AVRGEEGADAVVSA

-576 ALVIVSHLRVAQS
+576 ALVVVSHLRTAQS
-589 GEGFA
+589 GEGFV
-594 QGPTALGSSVA
+594 GGENLGSSVA

-629 AEALRASTADV
+629 AEAMRAATADV
-640 DAALGVTEVSSDGSN
+640 DAALGAPTEPSDGS
-655 GNESSGFAPPVASVG
+655 GSAPPVASVG

-679 TWVGIV
+679 TWVPIA

-711 QAARGE
+711 AAAGGGE